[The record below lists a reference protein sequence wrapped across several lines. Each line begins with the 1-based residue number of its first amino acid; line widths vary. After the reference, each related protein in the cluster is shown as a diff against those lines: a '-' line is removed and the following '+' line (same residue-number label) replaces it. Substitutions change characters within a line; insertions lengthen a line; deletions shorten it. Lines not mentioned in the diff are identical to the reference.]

1 MGGAT
6 WPPPAGRP
14 DHPGPA
20 GRSWSR
26 GGVSAGRE
34 VGYRV
39 TMESGAP
46 EKTTEAKRPVT
57 VFLLDDHEVVRQ
69 GLRTL
74 LEHDGEITVIGESG
88 SALEAARRIPA
99 LRPDVAVVDVRLPD
113 GTGIEV
119 CRSIR
124 SVAPGIAVLVL
135 TSYDQDEA
143 VFAAIMAGASAYLL
157 KEVNG
162 ADLIDA
168 VLRVAAGQS
177 LLDPAVTARVLA
189 RLRTG
194 PPTDPIGNHLT
205 PKERQ
210 VLALIGEGYTNRQ
223 IGNRLNLTEKTTKN
237 YVSAILGKLG
247 VQSRT
252 QAAVIA
258 AHQETH
264 AADPRY
270 PSGGGASP

>member
-1 MGGAT
+1 MDSSALLE
-6 WPPPAGRP
+6 PPA
-14 DHPGPA
+14 
-20 GRSWSR
+20 
-26 GGVSAGRE
+26 
-34 VGYRV
+34 
-39 TMESGAP
+39 
-46 EKTTEAKRPVT
+46 AKRPVT
-57 VFLLDDHEVVRQ
+57 VYLLADHEVVRQ

-74 LEHDGEITVIGESG
+74 LEREGNITVVGESG
-88 SALEAARRIPA
+88 SVQEATRRIPA
-99 LRPDVAVVDVRLPD
+99 LRPDVAIVDVRLPD

-124 SVAPGIAVLVL
+124 SVDPGIGVLVL
-135 TSYDQDEA
+135 TSFDQDEA

-157 KEVNG
+157 KEVNA
-162 ADLIDA
+162 ADLAEA

-177 LLDPAVTARVLA
+177 LLDPAVTTRVLA
-189 RLRTG
+189 RLRSG
-194 PPTDPIGNHLT
+194 PPTDPTNSHLT

-223 IGNRLNLTEKTTKN
+223 IGNRLGLTEKTTKN

-258 AHQETH
+258 AHQDTH
-264 AADPRY
+264 SNGPEHGDPSRGQR
-270 PSGGGASP
+270 SM

>member
-1 MGGAT
+1 
-6 WPPPAGRP
+6 
-14 DHPGPA
+14 
-20 GRSWSR
+20 
-26 GGVSAGRE
+26 
-34 VGYRV
+34 
-39 TMESGAP
+39 MESGAP
-46 EKTTEAKRPVT
+46 EKSTEAKRPVT

-74 LEHDGEITVIGESG
+74 LERDGEITVIGESG

-162 ADLIDA
+162 ADLTDA

-264 AADPRY
+264 PADPRY
-270 PSGGGASP
+270 PSGGGAPP